1 MPKPRGVVL
10 GILGGGVPP
19 ILQILTLFQKRKY
32 VVTIQIRT
40 PTKESFFKSV
50 LNLHIF
56 VLVSYS
62 FGIEFP
68 ETIIRSF
75 TPLVSSITIPD
86 PRPKLN
92 GQSLYPFSDQNA
104 AKTIPFGAGTYLY
117 GFMIGGYLP
126 GCSRG
131 LVVDTIFLSTGTVNG
146 PTTKGAY
153 QLGGGGRVYKC

>member
-1 MPKPRGVVL
+1 MPPDS
-10 GILGGGVPP
+10 PNPDP
-19 ILQILTLFQKRKY
+19 ISDQENQCRHYSDKNANK
-32 VVTIQIRT
+32 
-40 PTKESFFKSV
+40 KEGFFKSV

-86 PRPKLN
+86 TRPKLN

-104 AKTIPFGAGTYLY
+104 AKTISFGAGTY
-117 GFMIGGYLP
+117 MA
-126 GCSRG
+126 S
-131 LVVDTIFLSTGTVNG
+131 
-146 PTTKGAY
+146 
-153 QLGGGGRVYKC
+153 

>member
-1 MPKPRGVVL
+1 M
-10 GILGGGVPP
+10 
-19 ILQILTLFQKRKY
+19 
-32 VVTIQIRT
+32 
-40 PTKESFFKSV
+40 
-50 LNLHIF
+50 HIF

-131 LVVDTIFLSTGTVNG
+131 LVVDTIFLFTGTVYG
-146 PTTKGAY
+146 PTVTKGAY
-153 QLGGGGRVYKC
+153 QLGGGGGYTSVSLRYSLAEINYDLA

>member
-1 MPKPRGVVL
+1 M
-10 GILGGGVPP
+10 
-19 ILQILTLFQKRKY
+19 
-32 VVTIQIRT
+32 
-40 PTKESFFKSV
+40 
-50 LNLHIF
+50 HIF

-146 PTTKGAY
+146 PTTKVGISV
-153 QLGGGGRVYKC
+153 GGGGGGGYTSVSLRYSLAEINSDLA